1 MKRKHWI
8 LIAAAIVAASAGGA
22 AWRIARLPAAV
33 AVATPARGP
42 AVEAIYATGSVEP
55 VVWVKVGPTIEGRI
69 EAVPCAEGERVAAGD
84 VLIRLEDRAARA
96 RVAELEAILRFRQQ
110 EVDRYRT
117 LLKDNV
123 ASRQSYERARSELDQ
138 AAAAL
143 EVARQ
148 ELADSV
154 IRSPIDG
161 VVLREEAE
169 VGEVVNKGEP
179 LCWIGDDRRL
189 RITAEVDEEDVPR
202 VAVGQPALI
211 KADAYPETVFE
222 GRVSEITPQGDPIA
236 KSYRARIALP
246 ADTPLLVGMTV
257 EVNVVV
263 RREAAAILVPAAAL
277 RDGAVWL
284 VEAGLARR
292 RPVVTGVVGDERVEI
307 RDGLSDGETVILDPP
322 AGLGDGDPVRI
333 TRR

>member
-1 MKRKHWI
+1 
-8 LIAAAIVAASAGGA
+8 
-22 AWRIARLPAAV
+22 
-33 AVATPARGP
+33 
-42 AVEAIYATGSVEP
+42 
-55 VVWVKVGPTIEGRI
+55 
-69 EAVPCAEGERVAAGD
+69 
-84 VLIRLEDRAARA
+84 
-96 RVAELEAILRFRQQ
+96 
-110 EVDRYRT
+110 
-117 LLKDNV
+117 
-123 ASRQSYERARSELDQ
+123 
-138 AAAAL
+138 
-143 EVARQ
+143 
-148 ELADSV
+148 
-154 IRSPIDG
+154 
-161 VVLREEAE
+161 VLREEAE
-169 VGEVVNKGEP
+169 VGEVVKKGEP

-211 KADAYPETVFE
+211 KADAFPETVFE

-257 EVNVVV
+257 EVNAGEP
-263 RREAAAILVPAAAL
+263 RGGGDPGAGGGAARSAPS
-277 RDGAVWL
+277 WL